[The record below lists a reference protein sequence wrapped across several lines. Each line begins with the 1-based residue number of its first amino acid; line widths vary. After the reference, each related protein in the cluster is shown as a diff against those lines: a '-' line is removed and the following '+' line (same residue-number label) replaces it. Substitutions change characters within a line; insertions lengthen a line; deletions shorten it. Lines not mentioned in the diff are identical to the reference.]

1 MDNRLRPGTTV
12 VGNATQLQ
20 QAFIN
25 IIGNAVTVMQEHG
38 TRHPRITITLREVG
52 SDDYF
57 PLGKEGAWV
66 RFEFRDN
73 GPGMRPEVRSRIFEP
88 LYTNRKRGGGTGL
101 GLTIAQQVVD
111 NHGGYMICE
120 SAEGSGSCFTIWLP
134 RDTSGGDERVEGDAL
149 RPINDRESLAVPGA
163 RILIV
168 DDEVAVLRLW
178 QKVLDGKGWEV
189 QTLSDSRAA
198 LAVIESQGDRIDLLI
213 TDLAM
218 PAVTGV
224 DLVRKLR
231 DAGRDTPIIV
241 HSAYIQDDVVEELQ
255 GLAVTG
261 FLTKPTST
269 RALLASVEKALAQ
282 SVTSA

>member
-1 MDNRLRPGTTV
+1 M
-12 VGNATQLQ
+12 
-20 QAFIN
+20 
-25 IIGNAVTVMQEHG
+25 
-38 TRHPRITITLREVG
+38 
-52 SDDYF
+52 
-57 PLGKEGAWV
+57 
-66 RFEFRDN
+66 
-73 GPGMRPEVRSRIFEP
+73 
-88 LYTNRKRGGGTGL
+88 
-101 GLTIAQQVVD
+101 
-111 NHGGYMICE
+111 
-120 SAEGSGSCFTIWLP
+120 
-134 RDTSGGDERVEGDAL
+134 
-149 RPINDRESLAVPGA
+149 
-163 RILIV
+163 
-168 DDEVAVLRLW
+168 LRLW

-213 TDLAM
+213 TGLAM